1 MISDHTKTY
10 LALGDSYTS
19 STSVALPVNF
29 PNPLAG
35 VIKATTGKSITVKI
49 VAQNAWRTGNLTK
62 GEVT

>member
-49 VAQNAWRTGNLTK
+49 VAQNA
-62 GEVT
+62 